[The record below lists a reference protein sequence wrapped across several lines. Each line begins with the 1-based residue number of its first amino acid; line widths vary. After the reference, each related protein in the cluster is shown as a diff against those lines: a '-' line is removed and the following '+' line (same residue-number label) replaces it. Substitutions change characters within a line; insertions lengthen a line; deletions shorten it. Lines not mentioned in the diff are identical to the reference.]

1 MPILTK
7 KNLMNPKAIEEAEK
21 VRGAIS
27 AIVRT
32 SGSVKDSTISYLSYV
47 LFKIKQNDSFSNY
60 TFSSILENKDKWN
73 EGVILSLR
81 EHTELEKSW
90 ELLTGLLTGCSSE
103 IFALASCI
111 TSDSRIEVESST
123 PDSIIKLAK
132 RILNIKRGDSVLD
145 LCSGVGKFLIDC
157 ELDEPDAFYTGV
169 ELNKNSLI
177 QAELRKEMF
186 GSKVSFIERDV
197 LQSYNQDSNTFLL
210 PDERKYNKIFSNY
223 SFGLRLFDF
232 PKGFDLKTRNTDW
245 FFNSLI
251 CSKLDDNGKAV
262 AIMTNGSTWNSSDL
276 DVRKQFI
283 EEGKISAIISLP
295 KNMFPYTMIPTTF
308 IVFTSKENNSIRFI
322 DASNIFQE
330 GRRVNEFNDDDINKI
345 INALS
350 EDSEISKEVSLSDIK
365 NQNYK
370 LNPGTYTSKLT
381 KFENGVHFGD
391 VIKSVTRG
399 APLKAVELDK
409 IASSE
414 KTNMQYLQLANIKN
428 GLIEDNLPYITEI
441 DPKYDKYCL
450 KNNNLILSKNGAPFK
465 IAVAELES
473 VTNRILANGNLFVIE
488 LDEEKVNPFFLTAF
502 FNSNTGSECLKR
514 ISVGTAIPNIGV
526 EDLKN
531 MIIPLPSLEEQNTI
545 AHKYQ
550 AARDEIKVLKLKL
563 SDVLERMQSVF
574 DNEGGR

>member
-81 EHTELEKSW
+81 EHPELEKSW

-103 IFALASCI
+103 IFALAACI
-111 TSDSRIEVESST
+111 TSDSRMEVESST

-157 ELDEPDAFYTGV
+157 ELDEPEAFYTGV

-177 QAELRKEMF
+177 QAELRKELF
-186 GSKVSFIERDV
+186 GSKVSFIVRDV

-251 CSKLDDNGKAV
+251 CSKLDNNGKAV

-308 IVFTSKENNSIRFI
+308 IVFTSKENTSIRFI

-409 IASSE
+409 IATSE

-428 GLIEDNLPYITEI
+428 GLIEDDLPYITEI

-473 VTNRILANGNLFVIE
+473 VTNKILANGNLFVIE

-550 AARDEIKVLKLKL
+550 AARDEIKVLKVKL